1 MLRGVKWEEE
11 QHIVTDN
18 SKCHDF
24 EELVF
29 THLPNQQA
37 YLTTKEISFRML
49 RDVLRE
55 TWTNSDIAQEA
66 REEGLPSG
74 FQQAFLQGL
83 QQAHRE
89 VLQEFR
95 QTLLKIVRVR
105 FPQAVRL
112 AKKQTADLEDS
123 AVLRDLIV
131 KLSVAQTAEEA
142 VIHLLEVDE
151 DEEDE
156 D

>member
-1 MLRGVKWEEE
+1 
-11 QHIVTDN
+11 
-18 SKCHDF
+18 
-24 EELVF
+24 
-29 THLPNQQA
+29 
-37 YLTTKEISFRML
+37 ML

-55 TWTNSDIAQEA
+55 TWTSSDIAQEV
-66 REEGLPSG
+66 REEGLSSG

-89 VLQEFR
+89 VVQEFR
-95 QTLLKIVRVR
+95 QTVLKIVRVR

-112 AKKQTADLEDS
+112 AKKQTADVEDS
-123 AVLRDLIV
+123 TVLRDLIV
-131 KLSVAQTAEEA
+131 KLSIAQTAEEA

-151 DEEDE
+151 DEEEE

>member
-1 MLRGVKWEEE
+1 
-11 QHIVTDN
+11 
-18 SKCHDF
+18 
-24 EELVF
+24 
-29 THLPNQQA
+29 
-37 YLTTKEISFRML
+37 ML

-55 TWTNSDIAQEA
+55 TWPNSDMSDEVH
-66 REEGLPSG
+66 EEGLSSG

-89 VLQEFR
+89 VVQEFR

-105 FPQAVRL
+105 FPQAIRL
-112 AKKQTADLEDS
+112 AKRQTASVEDS
-123 AVLRDLIV
+123 SVLRDLIV

-151 DEEDE
+151 DEEE
-156 D
+156 DD

>member
-1 MLRGVKWEEE
+1 MLKNRQVGKC
-11 QHIVTDN
+11 QHTDPI
-18 SKCHDF
+18 SKF
-24 EELVF
+24 IQL
-29 THLPNQQA
+29 QQ
-37 YLTTKEISFRML
+37 TTKESSFRML

-55 TWTNSDIAQEA
+55 TWPNSDMSDEVH
-66 REEGLPSG
+66 EEGLSSG

-89 VLQEFR
+89 VVQEFR

-105 FPQAVRL
+105 FPQAIRL
-112 AKKQTADLEDS
+112 AKRQTASVEDS
-123 AVLRDLIV
+123 SVLRDLIV

-151 DEEDE
+151 DEEE
-156 D
+156 DD